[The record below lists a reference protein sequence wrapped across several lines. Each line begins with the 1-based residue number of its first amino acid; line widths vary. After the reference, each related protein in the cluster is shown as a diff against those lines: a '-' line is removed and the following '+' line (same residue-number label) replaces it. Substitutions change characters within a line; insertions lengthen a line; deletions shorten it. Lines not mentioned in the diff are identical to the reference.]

1 MLFGR
6 QKTPAEMLRQHQ
18 RSLQKAQREM
28 DREKTKLDASEK
40 KLIMDIKKA
49 AKANQMVC
57 YLTEFEFNAEF
68 SQNSFLIIHT
78 MLYTSE

>member
-6 QKTPAEMLRQHQ
+6 QKTPAELLRQHQ

-28 DREKTKLDASEK
+28 DREKAKLDASEK
-40 KLIMDIKKA
+40 KLIADIKKA

-57 YLTEFEFNAEF
+57 YLTAF
-68 SQNSFLIIHT
+68 
-78 MLYTSE
+78 

>member
-1 MLFGR
+1 LKQYSWLHFSCKEILFGR

-28 DREKTKLDASEK
+28 DREKAKLDASEK
-40 KLIMDIKKA
+40 KLIADIKKA

-57 YLTEFEFNAEF
+57 YRQNFSKFSEF
-68 SQNSFLIIHT
+68 H
-78 MLYTSE
+78 